1 MTFRILSHHR
11 VRAVTA
17 LAATAA
23 FALTACSLTACSS
36 SAVAGSAADAATTPP
51 PQRIAAISPDAAETV
66 AELGAGDRLVLI
78 PDSQTKPTSTNH
90 LPVMQS
96 VSATI
101 AAHGAADPEQII
113 AANPDLVIIT
123 PRHEGETDVAAL
135 LARSSVP
142 VLTLPNTWRT
152 VDEMVANIRLI
163 GDAIGTPDR
172 AAALA
177 ASIAQS
183 VDAITPVSGRAPS
196 VLVLSNQAGRPMV
209 NAGNGFALDLV
220 RRAGGTNAADAIG
233 LERTSVADPEQIARS
248 APDAILLVDMRGA
261 GRESFASVL
270 KHPAL
275 AELAAVHKDRVLMLP
290 GVQTQAMGLN
300 TVPTGLQ
307 TLRDWLAGVA

>member
-1 MTFRILSHHR
+1 MTSSLLSR
-11 VRAVTA
+11 RARAVAA
-17 LAATAA
+17 LAATAV
-23 FALTACSLTACSS
+23 FALTACSSS
-36 SAVAGSAADAATTPP
+36 TDHESADGATTSTTAS

-66 AELGAGDRLVLI
+66 AELGAGDRLVLV
-78 PDSQTKPTSTNH
+78 PDSQTKPALTNH

-96 VSATI
+96 VGATI

-113 AANPDLVIIT
+113 ATDPDLVIIT

-135 LARSSVP
+135 LAHSSVP
-142 VLTLPNTWRT
+142 VLTLPNSWRT

-163 GDAIGTPDR
+163 GDAIGTPDE

-177 ASIAQS
+177 DSITRS
-183 VDAITPVSGRAPS
+183 VDAITPMSGRAPS

-209 NAGNGFALDLV
+209 NAGSGFTLDLV

-233 LERTSVADPEQIARS
+233 LQRTGVADPEQIAL
-248 APDAILLVDMRGA
+248 AGPDAILLVDMRGA

-270 KHPAL
+270 NHPAL
-275 AELAAVHKDRVLMLP
+275 AELAAVQEDRVLLLP

-307 TLRDWLAGVA
+307 QMHDWLAGLA